1 MDLRVVF
8 HADHGFVVATAF
20 PFPDSEILLDLHLG
34 LDVDHVVLLALL
46 DQCAADLLVLF
57 VVEDVPPVLSPNKEP
72 SAEAVGLVDVLGS
85 LVAAQVVGSDQKV
98 VFDAKDIVLETVD
111 FEAEV
116 ERTAVEEDHL
126 IYFVKL
132 VEEDALRM
140 LVSRLQ
146 GTQ

>member
-1 MDLRVVF
+1 M
-8 HADHGFVVATAF
+8 
-20 PFPDSEILLDLHLG
+20 
-34 LDVDHVVLLALL
+34 
-46 DQCAADLLVLF
+46 
-57 VVEDVPPVLSPNKEP
+57 
-72 SAEAVGLVDVLGS
+72 
-85 LVAAQVVGSDQKV
+85 
-98 VFDAKDIVLETVD
+98 LETVD